1 MKLKLFLFFFICVI
15 SWEGKA
21 QTIEK
26 KADSISIYQDIND
39 LSKRNK
45 FSRFVYKLIFR
56 ESALKAENLIPS
68 KPKKEEK
75 VVKKHQEG
83 KIIRNITIETLDPF
97 GFSVTDEKKLPK
109 RKLEKFGN
117 SVHLKTKEVTIRNI
131 MLFRKHDKLDSKL
144 LLESERLIRSQ
155 RYIREVTIVPVDIPK
170 NKDSIDIKI
179 RVLDSWT
186 LIPTGSLSSTE
197 SSAKLTERN
206 ILGFGH
212 LISGNIKN
220 RFDTRERAVY
230 AQYSINNIKDTYF
243 RFDLDYANEF
253 NNDSKR
259 SININRPFYSVI
271 AKNAGGFYFE
281 NSLRTEQFPVL
292 DTISLQNVSY
302 DFQEYWYGRAFK
314 INSKSNPERYFTNL
328 ILALTYNQKVFGRM
342 PEATLD
348 PSNYFSNEKNW
359 IGMIGVSKQKFYQ
372 DTFVFNYNI
381 TEDIP
386 YGENIALIIGH
397 QEKNSNSRMYT
408 GLSVS
413 YGKKYSFGYASGF
426 AEWGSFYDA
435 GFTEQTT
442 FRLGLNYFSPL
453 INLGSWRFR
462 QFIKPTYVWG
472 NNRDESFKDR
482 LIFFEEDGL
491 PGFNSR
497 LNGTQK
503 WTLSFQTQSY
513 IPGSWYGFR
522 FSPYLNMTLGSLAN
536 EKALFSSK
544 VYSKFSIGALINNDF
559 LVFNSFQISFSYY
572 PTIPFEGDGINK
584 FNSLENTNLSLYDFQ
599 LSKPAY
605 IRYE

>member
-56 ESALKAENLIPS
+56 ESALKTENLIPS

-131 MLFRKHDKLDSKL
+131 MLFRKHDKLDAKL

-186 LIPTGSLSSTE
+186 LIPTGSLSSSE

-328 ILALTYNQKVFGRM
+328 ILALTYNQKVFGSM

-482 LIFFEEDGL
+482 LIFFEADGL